1 MKKVIGL
8 LTFLLVFVVGLGFFY
23 SKDSCVMEFFIREFN
38 TTVNITTKPQN
49 IENNIIE
56 IQKIAKKNKISFIKE
71 VYIPKN
77 SLKEKQKINI
87 FIYLDDAT
95 WFKKSFKN
103 IDIDENDNGINKFKN
118 VNKNSLLTSKKIDF
132 IDYSKIEN
140 LIFNGD
146 YHIKG
151 TPSNV
156 QKFINELNS
165 RQDLGIDT
173 SVDKSFSVA
182 SEVTQKQAILYVML
196 ILVIIFALLFSIVIY
211 NSSLSKEISIIS
223 LLGHDKLSFCYKKAM
238 NLLEIPIL
246 ISLIGM
252 FSFLFYLTNPDSM
265 IGFLISIKPIL
276 LLLGVIGFTLILFYF
291 LMLYFRVKNVSTIS
305 WLKGYKKRY
314 KISPV
319 IFKVISFSVVLY
331 LFVVTVFGLSDYV
344 TSTSYFDAWEKSK
357 NYANIACAW
366 PWTYVEN
373 DDKFE
378 KIVVPKLNNLW
389 DELDSKGAILFFAP
403 NIQYENDDEYLDKQA
418 FRGRYAY
425 INQNYLEL
433 NRLFDAQDK
442 PLDNYT
448 SNSNE
453 WIIFVPENISI
464 TDNDRQ
470 NIRKSHVFNCT
481 TKQENVSEKYI
492 KIKGNQQVFTFDS
505 QQKINSPDILNYAL
519 IMVNGKELVATGEIK
534 LPSLVNGKF
543 HPYISNPNKCYE
555 YLKPVIQKTGSSPYI
570 LYVKSVYDEVIEKI
584 EMYKTETIIYLLGF
598 LLSVLVL
605 FVTIKIDEESYFYNY
620 GQRIYV
626 SRLLG
631 YDFKSIHKSK
641 LIQIIVGFI
650 VSVII
655 CFMIIL
661 FTIYFRSFG
670 FFEPRDGWSLRKLVI
685 CLIMSII
692 SIIICFIYEIINVK
706 KNEKSLV
713 RKIKEGN

>member
-23 SKDSCVMEFFIREFN
+23 SNDSRFMEFFIREFN

-49 IENNIIE
+49 VENNILE

-87 FIYLDDAT
+87 FIYLNDAR

-103 IDIDENDNGINKFKN
+103 IDIVEDDNGINKFKN
-118 VNKNSLLTSKKIDF
+118 VTKNSLLTSKKIDF
-132 IDYSKIEN
+132 IDYSKIN
-140 LIFNGD
+140 DYTFNGD

-151 TPSNV
+151 SPSDV
-156 QKFINELNS
+156 LEFMNELNN
-165 RQDLGIDT
+165 RQDLGIDAI
-173 SVDKSFSVA
+173 VDKSFTVA

-196 ILVIIFALLFSIVIY
+196 ILVIIFALLFSFVIY

-238 NLLEIPIL
+238 NLLAIPIL
-246 ISLIGM
+246 ISWLGM
-252 FSFLFYLTNPDSM
+252 FSFLFYLTNPDSI

-276 LLLGVIGFTLILFYF
+276 LLLGLIGFTLILFYF

-403 NIQYENDDEYLDKQA
+403 NIQYENDDEYLNSQA

-425 INQNYLEL
+425 INENYLEL
-433 NRLFDAQDK
+433 NSLFDEQDK
-442 PLDNYT
+442 PLDKYS

-453 WIIFVPENISI
+453 WIIFVPENILI
-464 TDNDRQ
+464 TEHDRQ
-470 NIRKSHVFNCT
+470 NIRKSHIFNCT
-481 TKQENVSEKYI
+481 NKKDNVSEKYI
-492 KIKGNQQVFTFDS
+492 KIKGKQHAFTFDC
-505 QQKINSPDILNYAL
+505 QQKINRPAKLNYVL
-519 IMVNGKELVATGEIK
+519 IMVNGKELAPTGEIK
-534 LPSLVNGKF
+534 ISSLVNGKF

-570 LYVKSVYDEVIEKI
+570 LYVTSVYDEVIEKI

-641 LIQIIVGFI
+641 IIQIIVGFI

>member
-23 SKDSCVMEFFIREFN
+23 SNDSRFMEFFIREFN

-49 IENNIIE
+49 VENNILE

-87 FIYLDDAT
+87 FIYLNDAR

-103 IDIDENDNGINKFKN
+103 IDIVEDDNGINKFKN
-118 VNKNSLLTSKKIDF
+118 VTKNSLLTSKKIDF
-132 IDYSKIEN
+132 IDYSKIN
-140 LIFNGD
+140 DYTFNGD

-151 TPSNV
+151 SPSDV
-156 QKFINELNS
+156 LEFMNELNN
-165 RQDLGIDT
+165 RQDLGIDAI
-173 SVDKSFSVA
+173 VDKSFTVA

-196 ILVIIFALLFSIVIY
+196 ILVIIFALLFSVVIY

-238 NLLEIPIL
+238 NLLAIPIL
-246 ISLIGM
+246 ISWLGM

-291 LMLYFRVKNVSTIS
+291 LMLYFRVNNVSTIS

-403 NIQYENDDEYLDKQA
+403 NIKYENDDEYLNNQV

-425 INQNYLEL
+425 INKNYLEL
-433 NRLFDAQDK
+433 NNLVDEKDK
-442 PLDNYT
+442 PLAKYT

-492 KIKGNQQVFTFDS
+492 KIKEKQRVFTFDS
-505 QQKINSPDILNYAL
+505 QQKINNPDILNYAL
-519 IMVNGKELVATGEIK
+519 IMVNGKELVPTGEIK

-543 HPYISNPNKCYE
+543 HPYISNPTKCYE

-570 LYVKSVYDEVIEKI
+570 LYVTSVYDEVIEKI

-605 FVTIKIDEESYFYNY
+605 FVTIKIDGESYFYNY

-641 LIQIIVGFI
+641 IIQIIVGFI
-650 VSVII
+650 ISII
-655 CFMIIL
+655 TCFMIIL

-670 FFEPRDGWSLRKLVI
+670 FFEPRDGWDLRKLLI

-692 SIIICFIYEIINVK
+692 SIIICFMYEIINVK
-706 KNEKSLV
+706 NSEKSLV
-713 RKIKEGN
+713 TKIKEGN

>member
-8 LTFLLVFVVGLGFFY
+8 LTFLLVFLVGLGFFY

-77 SLKEKQKINI
+77 SLKEKQKMNI
-87 FIYLDDAT
+87 FVYLDDAT

-132 IDYSKIEN
+132 IDYSRIEN
-140 LIFNGD
+140 LTFNGD

-196 ILVIIFALLFSIVIY
+196 ILVIIFALAFSMVIY

-238 NLLEIPIL
+238 NLLAIPIL
-246 ISLIGM
+246 ISWLGM

-403 NIQYENDDEYLDKQA
+403 NIQHENDDEYLNNQV

-425 INQNYLEL
+425 INKNYLEL
-433 NRLFDAQDK
+433 NNLVDEKDR
-442 PLDNYT
+442 PLAKYT

-481 TKQENVSEKYI
+481 TKQDNVSEKYI

-519 IMVNGKELVATGEIK
+519 IMVNGKELVPTGEIK

-570 LYVKSVYDEVIEKI
+570 LYVTSVYDGVIEKI
-584 EMYKTETIIYLLGF
+584 EMYKIETIIYLLGF
-598 LLSVLVL
+598 LLSVLIL

-620 GQRIYV
+620 GQKIYV

-631 YDFKSIHKSK
+631 YGFKSIHKSK
-641 LIQIIVGFI
+641 IIQIIVGFI
-650 VSVII
+650 VSVIV

-670 FFEPRDGWSLRKLVI
+670 FFEPRDGWNLRKLVI

>member
-8 LTFLLVFVVGLGFFY
+8 LTFLLIFVGGLGFFY
-23 SKDSCVMEFFIREFN
+23 SKDSRLMEFFIREFD

-49 IENNIIE
+49 TEKNILE

-71 VYIPKN
+71 VYKPKN

-87 FIYLDDAT
+87 FVYLDDAR

-103 IDIDENDNGINKFKN
+103 IDIDENYNGINRFKN
-118 VNKNSLLTSKKIDF
+118 VTEHSILTSKEVDF
-132 IDYSKIEN
+132 VEYSKIEN
-140 LIFNGD
+140 HTFNGD

-151 TPSNV
+151 TPSNIG
-156 QKFINELNS
+156 KFIDELNG
-165 RQDLGIDT
+165 RKELEIDAT
-173 SVDKSFSVA
+173 IDKSFSVA
-182 SEVTQKQAILYVML
+182 SEITQKQAILYAML
-196 ILVIIFALLFSIVIY
+196 ILIIVFALAFSVVIY

-223 LLGHDKLSFCYKKAM
+223 LLGHDKMSFCYKKTM
-238 NLLEIPIL
+238 NLLAIPVL
-246 ISLIGM
+246 LSWLGM
-252 FSFLFYLTNPDSM
+252 FSVLFYLINPDSM
-265 IGFLISIKPIL
+265 IGFLISTKQL
-276 LLLGVIGFTLILFYF
+276 LLLLVLIGSSLLLFYF

-314 KISPV
+314 KRSPA

-331 LFVVTVFGLSDYV
+331 LLTVTVFGLNDYLA
-344 TSTSYFDAWEKSK
+344 STSFFNAWEKSK
-357 NYANIACAW
+357 NYANVACAW

-373 DDKFE
+373 DEKFE
-378 KIVVPKLNNLW
+378 EIVAPKLNSLW
-389 DELDSKGAILFFAP
+389 DELDSKGAVLFFTP
-403 NIQYENDDEYLDKQA
+403 NIKYENDDEYLNNQA

-425 INQNYLEL
+425 INKNYLEL
-433 NRLFDAQDK
+433 NNLVDEKGK
-442 PLDNYT
+442 PLAKYT

-492 KIKGNQQVFTFDS
+492 KIKEKQHVFTFDS

-519 IMVNGKELVATGEIK
+519 IMVNGKELVPTGEIK

-543 HPYISNPNKCYE
+543 HPYISNPTKCYE

-570 LYVKSVYDEVIEKI
+570 LYVTSVYDEVVEKI

-605 FVTIKIDEESYFYNY
+605 FATIKIDEESYFYNY

-641 LIQIIVGFI
+641 IIQIIVGFI
-650 VSVII
+650 ISII
-655 CFMIIL
+655 ACFMIIL

-670 FFEPRDGWSLRKLVI
+670 FFEPRDGWDLRKLLI

-692 SIIICFIYEIINVK
+692 SIIICFMYEIINIK

-713 RKIKEGN
+713 TKLKEGN